1 MHDYTARII
10 HEDRMAQFVRE
21 GDASRL
27 AAAARDGHAR
37 QTGMA
42 RMRRVL
48 HLMLTRR
55 IHAFPLRRALGPARV
70 SDAAAT
76 PTAE

>member
-27 AAAARDGHAR
+27 AAAARNGHPR

-42 RMRRVL
+42 RIGRVVMSTL
-48 HLMLTRR
+48 ARWIDGLT
-55 IHAFPLRRALGPARV
+55 LRRAISSANVR
-70 SDAAAT
+70 DAPAT
-76 PTAE
+76 PTTK